1 MLTSSSSYSNNIKVM
16 MAIDITVTKYN
27 NTIVIEMIMLNYIQI
42 QLKTPFRWPVF
53 FFYLLGFTRQTF
65 VTFYFSLSTVEYFR
79 IFTFYII
86 FDEMFLN

>member
-1 MLTSSSSYSNNIKVM
+1 

-53 FFYLLGFTRQTF
+53 FFYLLGFTR
-65 VTFYFSLSTVEYFR
+65 
-79 IFTFYII
+79 
-86 FDEMFLN
+86 

>member
-53 FFYLLGFTRQTF
+53 FFCLLGFTR
-65 VTFYFSLSTVEYFR
+65 
-79 IFTFYII
+79 
-86 FDEMFLN
+86 

>member
-53 FFYLLGFTRQTF
+53 FFYLLGFTR
-65 VTFYFSLSTVEYFR
+65 
-79 IFTFYII
+79 
-86 FDEMFLN
+86 